1 MTELFEEESE
11 DIKVFHE
18 FEEDKKKFLDR
29 NIGRFYKAYRS
40 TGSMKLQRI
49 YLQLV
54 KERQRC

>member
-1 MTELFEEESE
+1 MTELFEEDPE
-11 DIKVFHE
+11 DIKVFQE

-40 TGSMKLQRI
+40 TGSEKLHRI
-49 YLQLV
+49 YQQLV